1 MINKQIK
8 ILDIKINIISR
19 QEVLDKIK
27 NLFFKPSLGEQL
39 VTTNPEFILEAQKN
53 NEFKNIINN
62 SCLSVAD
69 GYGIRLASKYV
80 SVISNQQSV
89 ISKFLFGI
97 RVAWWGITRNNKKL
111 DIIKEII
118 TGVDLVQE
126 ICKFSS
132 VIPQYCGIRLKIF
145 LLGGYGNTSRLA
157 AENLKKQNPK
167 LEINYSIFEAFEAD
181 DIINIINNFKPD
193 ILFVALNHPRAQI
206 WINNNINKM
215 PSVKLAIG
223 IGGALDYISGK
234 IKRAPQNWQSSYEWL
249 FRLFKQP
256 KRFRRIFNACL
267 KFPWIVFINSTK
279 LNK

>member
-62 SCLSVAD
+62 SWLSVAD
-69 GYGIRLASKYV
+69 GYGIKLASKYC
-80 SVISNQQSV
+80 SLISNFQFP
-89 ISKFLFGI
+89 ISNFQKFFVGLK
-97 RVAWWGITRNNKKL
+97 VAWWGIIRNNKKF
-111 DIIKEII
+111 DVIKEII

-126 ICKFSS
+126 ICKNFNK
-132 VIPQYCGIRLKIF
+132 KIF

-167 LEINYSIFEAFEAD
+167 LEINYYIFEAD
-181 DIINIINNFKPD
+181 DIINIINNFQPD

-223 IGGALDYISGK
+223 VGGALDYISGK
-234 IKRAPQNWQSSYEWL
+234 IKRAPSGWRYGFEWL

-256 KRFRRIFNACL
+256 KRFKRIWNASVR
-267 KFPWIVFINSTK
+267 FPLAVFQYHK
-279 LNK
+279 